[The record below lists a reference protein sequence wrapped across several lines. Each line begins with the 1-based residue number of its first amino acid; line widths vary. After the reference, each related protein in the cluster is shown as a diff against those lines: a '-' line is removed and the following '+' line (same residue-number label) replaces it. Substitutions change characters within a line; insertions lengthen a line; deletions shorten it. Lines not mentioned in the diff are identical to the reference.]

1 MYLVKRLEVRGDRGG
16 HYVRATQA
24 VESTKVEHKQDSLRI
39 KSYLSS
45 TINGRC
51 SFHPPG
57 CDIKGNISLTT
68 GEKIYHMPGD
78 EFYDSTV
85 INLRKGERW
94 FCTEDEAIANG
105 WRKSRK

>member
-1 MYLVKRLEVRGDRGG
+1 MSEQPRPWNQPRLSISKTVYALSLICLLQLTGG
-16 HYVRATQA
+16 
-24 VESTKVEHKQDSLRI
+24 
-39 KSYLSS
+39 
-45 TINGRC
+45 C